1 MPRVAWTKPRF
12 LYWRDLKAFKSED
25 VAALM
30 IQNQWHAYKARQ
42 FMMNAVRA
50 QYTVKTDP
58 LTGRLMY
65 TNVHT
70 HKRGFKKPPLLG
82 SEELDP
88 EDMSLWG
95 IYRLGVFF
103 RRLGYGFIAPELR
116 RFDVDGALL
125 LSFEWQDYVD
135 LGFTQSHVIKRVL
148 LQIEKRAFFKSHRDL
163 PVTLVRRD
171 RLRYHHRVEKAAI
184 SIQRRYRVIYAALQ
198 RARAAE
204 RERVEKAKKKA
215 EKDRKEG
222 GLWWSGKIKNLPVP
236 DHGKVYGNRTVET
249 VHGWGSWIGERWV
262 PLDDKTRPHKQ
273 RYEQDKSEQTRLVR
287 MQAQQEAYIATVKA
301 EVREKYG
308 FIYSTFEPQYYYWE
322 SIECIRRLALTGA
335 CERVLPSTER
345 SLTVV
350 CDLRQA
356 CSSWSRCTS
365 TSNLST
371 WIRRR
376 S

>member
-1 MPRVAWTKPRF
+1 M
-12 LYWRDLKAFKSED
+12 
-25 VAALM
+25 
-30 IQNQWHAYKARQ
+30 
-42 FMMNAVRA
+42 
-50 QYTVKTDP
+50 
-58 LTGRLMY
+58 
-65 TNVHT
+65 
-70 HKRGFKKPPLLG
+70 
-82 SEELDP
+82 
-88 EDMSLWG
+88 
-95 IYRLGVFF
+95 
-103 RRLGYGFIAPELR
+103 
-116 RFDVDGALL
+116 DGALL

-273 RYEQDKSEQTRLVR
+273 RYKHNPLNVRFKFARTLHFKNDDAVQEQRAALVARLLEEDMR
-287 MQAQQEAYIATVKA
+287 Q
-301 EVREKYG
+301 
-308 FIYSTFEPQYYYWE
+308 
-322 SIECIRRLALTGA
+322 
-335 CERVLPSTER
+335 
-345 SLTVV
+345 
-350 CDLRQA
+350 RQA
-356 CSSWSRCTS
+356 EAAVAAADKKARRALADVCVTDGARRA
-365 TSNLST
+365 
-371 WIRRR
+371 RRR
-376 S
+376 RRGIVVG

>member
-1 MPRVAWTKPRF
+1 MPRVSWTKPRF

-262 PLDDKTRPHKQ
+262 PLDERRGHRSSARAHPLNVRFKFARTLHFKNDDGGRSNGAALVARLLERTRAAPG
-273 RYEQDKSEQTRLVR
+273 RAAV
-287 MQAQQEAYIATVKA
+287 
-301 EVREKYG
+301 
-308 FIYSTFEPQYYYWE
+308 
-322 SIECIRRLALTGA
+322 ALRT
-335 CERVLPSTER
+335 
-345 SLTVV
+345 
-350 CDLRQA
+350 
-356 CSSWSRCTS
+356 
-365 TSNLST
+365 
-371 WIRRR
+371 RRR
-376 S
+376 GGPNVRVCYKAPRRRE

>member
-222 GLWWSGKIKNLPVP
+222 GLWWSGKIRGMPVP

-262 PLDDKTRPHKQ
+262 PRDEKTRPHKQ
-273 RYEQDKSEQTRLVR
+273 RYEHHPLNVRFKFARTLHFKNDDEVQEQRAALVARLLEEDMR
-287 MQAQQEAYIATVKA
+287 Q
-301 EVREKYG
+301 
-308 FIYSTFEPQYYYWE
+308 
-322 SIECIRRLALTGA
+322 
-335 CERVLPSTER
+335 
-345 SLTVV
+345 
-350 CDLRQA
+350 RQA
-356 CSSWSRCTS
+356 EAAAVAADKKA
-365 TSNLST
+365 
-371 WIRRR
+371 RRA
-376 S
+376 